1 MGTPRQGSFRHS
13 RNSQSHFAG
22 TWQCLA
28 VTGKAAQFTSVSLSQ
43 SIKYA
48 SDQGSS
54 SRNMQHLGGNLFEIV
69 TTCACLFPE
78 LASGLN
84 SHSVVNHIGEV
95 QKKRLSAVLVDNRGT
110 EGKLRLVSKDRT
122 QSCCWNLKCSPLL
135 VAMHHQYV

>member
-13 RNSQSHFAG
+13 RDSQSHFAG
-22 TWQCLA
+22 TWQHLA

-48 SDQGSS
+48 SDQDS

-69 TTCACLFPE
+69 ATCACLLPE

-84 SHSVVNHIGEV
+84 SHSVVNHKGEV
-95 QKKRLSAVLVDNRGT
+95 QKKRLSAVLVDSRGT
-110 EGKLRLVSKDRT
+110 DGKLKLVSKDRT
-122 QSCCWNLKCSPLL
+122 QSCW
-135 VAMHHQYV
+135 